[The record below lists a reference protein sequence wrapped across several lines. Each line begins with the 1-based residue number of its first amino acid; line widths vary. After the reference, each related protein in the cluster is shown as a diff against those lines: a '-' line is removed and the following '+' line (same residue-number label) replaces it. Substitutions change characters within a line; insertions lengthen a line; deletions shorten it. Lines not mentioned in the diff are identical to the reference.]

1 MIDFNKD
8 YILENNIVKLTP
20 LKQSD
25 FDKIVSFSINEPE
38 LWTHSLIQ
46 ANSPEKMKIY
56 IDKALAGR
64 KNKNSYAFLVFDKR
78 KNKYAGSTRFYD
90 IQVEN
95 ASLQLGFTWYGKEF
109 QGSGINKNCK
119 YLLLEFAFD
128 VLKTERVEFRADNE
142 NQRSINAM
150 KSIGCMV
157 EGVLRSNTYKPN
169 GTRRDTI
176 VLSILKDEWIYSI
189 KNNLKKYIPAT
200 NRVDF
205 PARY

>member
-205 PARY
+205 PARN